1 MAGLE
6 KAGRSTRIWFGRVSR
21 KNIPGL
27 MSESAQTGRENS
39 FHSCSVTQSLS
50 GILCLRHSMSKR
62 SIYAN
67 ESKDR
72 WGGHSGIAAHFV

>member
-1 MAGLE
+1 MFQEERPYLLPLPVVGTLAL
-6 KAGRSTRIWFGRVSR
+6 R
-21 KNIPGL
+21 P
-27 MSESAQTGRENS
+27 
-39 FHSCSVTQSLS
+39 SLS